1 MNPATVSVVTDCSAP
16 IEHPAGLTEAGLME
30 SGMLMSRIDRLKFS
44 AEGVDKV
51 VGVVPTGWFSRQ
63 LIDGFAEAVG
73 IAPQGGGMDAAIV
86 ERQNTGGWVVA
97 HELAH
102 NYGWTETPGAHDM
115 HLDDEPAPGYWVVE
129 RRDIPSSTL
138 DIMQFNTAGADV
150 TQPHWAL
157 DVEEDV
163 GLPHDQALDRGDP
176 GLRRSGDALSISGS
190 VSQSGAVTAGPAYEL
205 PGEAGDADGPL
216 TFEQLDA
223 DGGVLQTRKFGA
235 VNKLGPIGNATSK
248 GDKHIVTKDAAFSLQ
263 VPALPAARSLRIRR
277 GEDVLLSRARSA
289 AAPVVERRDA
299 GARRDRRRP
308 DAQLDGDRR
317 RRRHAHL
324 AGLDLAR
331 RWPDLALAGRRD
343 HGHVADDQ
351 GDRPARRRGHPR
363 ACDHDRRLEH
373 DVGGVGRV
381 HRRRPAGRR
390 SRRLQRLH
398 ERRDLDR
405 EHGRQRSEA
414 DLRPW
419 PPSALV
425 A

>member
-1 MNPATVSVVTDCSAP
+1 
-16 IEHPAGLTEAGLME
+16 
-30 SGMLMSRIDRLKFS
+30 
-44 AEGVDKV
+44 
-51 VGVVPTGWFSRQ
+51 
-63 LIDGFAEAVG
+63 
-73 IAPQGGGMDAAIV
+73 MDAAIV

-150 TQPHWAL
+150 TQTTGRWMSKKTWDYLTTKLSTGVIQGFA
-157 DVEEDV
+157 
-163 GLPHDQALDRGDP
+163 
-176 GLRRSGDALSISGS
+176 SGHALSISGS

-205 PGEAGDADGPL
+205 PGEVGDADGPL

-289 AAPVVERRDA
+289 AAPVVERCDA
-299 GARRDRRRP
+299 GARRDRRQP

-425 A
+425 S